1 MQSTTIGPWKA
12 NEGFFTHELLKDKTL
27 EYRKYQ
33 DAIASSAIKEN
44 TLVVLP
50 TALGKTAIALLS
62 SLYFIQLGKVLFLAP
77 TRPLVQ
83 QHMRT
88 FSNMT
93 NLEEGLLTVLTGL
106 VRPEKRMKL
115 WNKARVIFATPQI
128 VVNDSVELNGF
139 SLIIFD
145 EAHRARKDYHY
156 VEIAKRYRRS
166 NPKGRILALTASPGS
181 TKERIEEICRN
192 LFVTKIESR
201 TEEDPDVRP
210 YLVPVMIEWKK
221 VSLPSS
227 YKAIRSVLRRMLDN
241 RIEWLAEKRFIVSRP
256 NKRDLLELLDRIR
269 ERMEE
274 EKTGIYFEA
283 MAQASAAMALFL
295 AIELI
300 ESQGVGQL
308 KAFLERMERD
318 YTRGHRII
326 ISDEN
331 YPLLQ
336 ELIKLYSEKIHP
348 KVDALLNVLKE
359 QIDKNPKS
367 KVLVFTQYRDT
378 ANELVGI
385 LRSSGYRAARFVG
398 QANRYG
404 DKGLRQSDQLA
415 LIDEFRTGKLNVLVA
430 TSIAEEGLDI
440 AECNMVIF
448 YEPIP
453 SEIRLIQRKGRT
465 GRKYPGR
472 VVVLAASSSMDTA
485 YLYFSFKRMKQMKRL
500 IEELNLE
507 LSNKKRAKTLDE
519 FL

>member
-1 MQSTTIGPWKA
+1 MGRGYFI
-12 NEGFFTHELLKDKTL
+12 HELLKDRAL
-27 EYRKYQ
+27 EYRRYQ
-33 DAIASSAIKEN
+33 DAIASTSLKEN

-50 TALGKTAIALLS
+50 TALGKTAIALLT
-62 SLYFIQLGKVLFLAP
+62 SLYFIGFGKVLFLAP

-88 FSNMT
+88 YLKMT
-93 NLEEGLLTVLTGL
+93 NFKEDELAVLTGL
-106 VRPEKRMKL
+106 VRPEKRIKL
-115 WNKARVIFATPQI
+115 WNRAKIIFATPQI
-128 VVNDSVELNGF
+128 VVNDPVELNDF
-139 SLIIFD
+139 SLMIFD

-192 LFVTKIESR
+192 LFITKIESR
-201 TEEDPDVRP
+201 AEEDPDVRP
-210 YLVPVMIEWKK
+210 YLVPVTVEWKK
-221 VSLPSS
+221 VSLPPS
-227 YKAIRSVLRRMLDN
+227 YKAVRNVLRKMLDN
-241 RIEWLAEKRFIVSRP
+241 RIAWLAEQGFIGGDKP
-256 NKRDLLELLDRIR
+256 NKKELLELLDRIR

-274 EKTGIYFEA
+274 ERAGIYFEA
-283 MAQASAAMALFL
+283 IAQASAAIALFL

-300 ESQGVGQL
+300 ESQGIGQL
-308 KAFLERMERD
+308 KAFLDRIEQD

-336 ELIKLYSEKIHP
+336 ELIKLYSEKTHP
-348 KVDALLNVLKE
+348 KVDVLLNVLKE
-359 QIDKNPKS
+359 QISKNPKS

-385 LRSSGYRAARFVG
+385 LHSSGYKAARFVG

-404 DKGLRQSDQLA
+404 DKGLKQSDQLA
-415 LIDEFRTGKLNVLVA
+415 LIDEFRAGKVNVLVA

-472 VVVLAASSSMDTA
+472 VVVLATKSSMDTA
-485 YLYFSFKRMKQMKRL
+485 YLYFSFKRMKQMKRV

-507 LSNKKRAKTLDE
+507 LSSKKRAKTLDE